1 MWTDLHV
8 CGLIAIIQGK
18 MAKDLEY
25 ILSDNFCEKCRK
37 KVKILE
43 LEHGVRVCSNCGFN
57 LEVLSK
63 EFLRKFFENG

>member
-1 MWTDLHV
+1 
-8 CGLIAIIQGK
+8 